1 MTKVEHPPI
10 ENTENRV
17 LFEAKT
23 CELAGSAQKKVK
35 SVEISL
41 RSGAINVMR
50 LSLAGK
56 FQGSCK
62 LVGCS
67 ATLVN

>member
-10 ENTENRV
+10 DNTENRV
-17 LFEAKT
+17 FFEAKT
-23 CELAGSAQKKVK
+23 CELAGGAQKKVK

-50 LSLAGK
+50 LSLAG
-56 FQGSCK
+56 
-62 LVGCS
+62 
-67 ATLVN
+67 